1 MALPS
6 RGMLD
11 DPWLATL
18 SQALWAKPEFSMVP
32 IEYEPVPGQPYRGPR
47 PSEEGLRIIFV
58 GIPSD
63 YGTAFFLHL
72 LEQRIN
78 LVAIVCSTRWQRT
91 HPRAD
96 LLARIGGHLGRP
108 VELAQNVNAPGF
120 KASLE
125 RYQPDL
131 MVMASFDQILDRG
144 PLAVPRL
151 GWMNIH
157 PSRLPRHRGPEPIY
171 WTIAMGDREA
181 GITLHWTVERIDAG
195 PILAQRAI
203 PVRPGET
210 SGSLC
215 KRLVEQGIDA
225 LDETLFRLARGD
237 TRSTVPSLEEGSYE
251 PPVRRTELNWD
262 QSYEQI
268 DRLVRAGRPDQP
280 PFVVCGAERR
290 FLTEVERLRDR
301 RGERVGLLED
311 APDGTMNAAVR
322 DAVVAL
328 SWRRYGHRHALKP
341 LRRQQFP

>member
-6 RGMLD
+6 EGLLG
-11 DPWLATL
+11 DPWLKAL
-18 SQALWAKPEFSMVP
+18 SQALWAKQEFSMVP
-32 IEYEPVPGQPYRGPR
+32 IEYEPVPGHPYRGPR
-47 PSEEGLRIIFV
+47 PSDEGLRIIFV

-125 RYQPDL
+125 RYEPDL

-171 WTIAMGDREA
+171 WTIANGDLEA
-181 GITLHWTVERIDAG
+181 GISLHWTEERIDAG
-195 PILAQRAI
+195 PILAQRVV
-203 PVRPGET
+203 PVRPRET
-210 SGSLC
+210 SGTLC
-215 KRLVEQGIDA
+215 KRLVQQGIAA
-225 LDETLFRLARGD
+225 LDETLFRLARAD
-237 TRSTVPSLEEGSYE
+237 VRSSVPRLEQGTYE

-262 QSYEQI
+262 QPYEQV

-290 FLTEVERLRDR
+290 FLTEVVRLRE
-301 RGERVGLLED
+301 RGGEPVGLLED
-311 APDGTMNAAVR
+311 APDGTMTAAVR
-322 DAVVAL
+322 DAIVGL
-328 SWRRYGHRHALKP
+328 SWRSYGHTHALKP